1 MPASKAD
8 IFFRSSK
15 ILEAGVLA
23 TIEMKAFATKPR
35 GYLTPDPGK
44 TVLENDCKGPLPG
57 INQDTSLPDSSK
69 TQILKKIS
77 GAHNQTPNM
86 PIKADRCIADL
97 GFIDIN
103 TTEISKVADPRHDV
117 YVGGNLCHGSTDYL
131 KVLSFLLF
139 GHFNEVVCDHFLL
152 LSGNFEVAFK
162 TKM

>member
-152 LSGNFEVAFK
+152 LFGNSRLLR
-162 TKM
+162 M